1 MTNRTL
7 VPWRRVVAQI
17 NAADQSEGYQAARA
31 VYLDLSHDRQR
42 GKLILQALQPE
53 LAARLADD
61 DQRDEAKKRK
71 RRIQV
76 ARAEAVSYGAR
87 LRVEYPELI
96 ENPEL
101 AAKSDLPMATL
112 DRFFLTD
119 ENRARMREHRASMI
133 RAGEVCS
140 RLGITLY
147 RLNKLDAEGVLPH
160 CYTRPLQVK
169 GKTVHARCW
178 FPGDV
183 AAFVMTLNAPQAA

>member
-1 MTNRTL
+1 MTNRPI

-17 NAADQSEGYQAARA
+17 TAAEQAEGYHAARA
-31 VYLDLSHDRQR
+31 AYHDLVHDRQR
-42 GKLILQALQPE
+42 RKLILQALQPE
-53 LAARLADD
+53 LAARLVTD
-61 DQRDEAKKRK
+61 DQQDEAKERK

-76 ARAEAVSYGAR
+76 ARAETVAYGER

-133 RAGEVCS
+133 RAGEVCG

-160 CYTRPLQVK
+160 CYTRTLQVK
-169 GKTVHARCW
+169 GKTVHARYW

-183 AAFVMTLNAPQAA
+183 VAFAMTLTAPQAA